1 MIAQGMKLK
10 AIASNWQHHI
20 DILKHC
26 VRRRFVNQRNLV
38 EHLFA
43 FPMDAKFPHVFDA
56 DSLKFRFVMEKFFLF
71 YSIFFF
77 LYISVSPQDLCVHGS
92 PNILTLVTLDKIVL
106 LVFLLNPVPP
116 SISPSS
122 LSKLCVVYL
131 CHVSLLPVP

>member
-26 VRRRFVNQRNLV
+26 VRRRFVNQRNLL

-56 DSLKFRFVMEKFFLF
+56 DSLKFRFVMEKFFFILF
-71 YSIFFF
+71 Y
-77 LYISVSPQDLCVHGS
+77 
-92 PNILTLVTLDKIVL
+92 
-106 LVFLLNPVPP
+106 FLLSLYFRVP
-116 SISPSS
+116 SRLMRSW
-122 LSKLCVVYL
+122 LSKHPDTCNT
-131 CHVSLLPVP
+131 